1 MRMNAPAGTNAPA
14 EKGGAPFADRDLAPR
29 IERDVQKDRPA
40 VPAALSRAGVTN
52 LRRIIRISDGG
63 EAQLFYA
70 TMDLFADL
78 NPEQAGVHMSRFN
91 EVVERLAGELAWEP
105 SPDIE
110 SLAGRI
116 AQQVV
121 ETQGAMRS
129 EVRIRAHFP
138 IIKRTPITG
147 LPTEELYTLLGI
159 AACTPER
166 TRLVVGVEVEGL
178 TVCPCAQDIM
188 RSHSEDLLQESGFTE
203 DQVERILDVL
213 PMASHN
219 QRGRG
224 MLLIGSERRLRAEDL
239 VDLVE
244 RSMSSETYELLKRP
258 DEFYVVDK
266 AHRNPRFVEDVVR
279 EMLRNV
285 VEAYPDLPGDAFLLA
300 RQENFEGIHEH
311 NAFAERCGTLGEI
324 RPEIA
329 GEAHA
334 ARHTTLEGWLTT

>member
-1 MRMNAPAGTNAPA
+1 MRVKAEDGGSVEAAAGRST
-14 EKGGAPFADRDLAPR
+14 APR
-29 IERDVQKDRPA
+29 IERDVQNGRPA

-52 LRRIIRISDGG
+52 LRRIIRISGSGG
-63 EAQLFYA
+63 AQLFYA

-91 EVVERLAGELAWEP
+91 EVVERLAGELTWEP
-105 SPDIE
+105 FPDIE
-110 SLAGRI
+110 SLAGRM
-116 AQQVV
+116 AQKVV
-121 ETQGAMRS
+121 ETQDAMRS

-138 IIKRTPITG
+138 IIKRTPVTG

-159 AACTPER
+159 AASTPER
-166 TRLVVGVEVEGL
+166 TRHLVGVEVEGL

-188 RSHSEDLLQESGFTE
+188 RGHSEDLLRENGFSREQT
-203 DQVERILDVL
+203 DLILSVL

-224 MLLIGSERRLRAEDL
+224 TLLIGTEEKLRAEDL
-239 VDLVE
+239 VDVVE

-285 VEAYPDLPGDAFLLA
+285 VAAYPDLPADSFIMA

-311 NAFAERCGTLGEI
+311 NAFAERGGTLAEI

-334 ARHTTLEGWLTT
+334 PRHTSLEDWLTG

>member
-1 MRMNAPAGTNAPA
+1 
-14 EKGGAPFADRDLAPR
+14 
-29 IERDVQKDRPA
+29 
-40 VPAALSRAGVTN
+40 
-52 LRRIIRISDGG
+52 
-63 EAQLFYA
+63 
-70 TMDLFADL
+70 MDLFADL
-78 NPEQAGVHMSRFN
+78 NPERAGVHMSRFN

-110 SLAGRI
+110 SLAGRM

-138 IIKRTPITG
+138 IIKRTPITD

-159 AACTPER
+159 AASTPER
-166 TRLVVGVEVEGL
+166 TRRLVGVEVEGL

-188 RSHSEDLLQESGFTE
+188 RSSSEDLLRESGFTE
-203 DQVERILDVL
+203 EQVDRILDVL

-224 MLLIGSERRLRAEDL
+224 TLLIGSERRLRAEDL

-285 VEAYPDLPGDAFLLA
+285 VEAYSDLPDDAFLLA

-311 NAFAERCGTLGEI
+311 NAFAERFGTLGEI
-324 RPEIA
+324 RLEVA
-329 GEAHA
+329 GKARV
-334 ARHTTLEGWLTT
+334 ARHTTLEDWLTA